1 MILHNNLLYSSEKYL
16 CEAELWMLMV
26 RVNFKTEIA
35 LLIKADLGR
44 LQYILN
50 IY

>member
-1 MILHNNLLYSSEKYL
+1 VILRNNFLYSSEKYL
-16 CEAELWMLMV
+16 CDAELCMV
-26 RVNFKTEIA
+26 VVHVNLKPEIA
-35 LLIKADLGR
+35 LLIKADLGI